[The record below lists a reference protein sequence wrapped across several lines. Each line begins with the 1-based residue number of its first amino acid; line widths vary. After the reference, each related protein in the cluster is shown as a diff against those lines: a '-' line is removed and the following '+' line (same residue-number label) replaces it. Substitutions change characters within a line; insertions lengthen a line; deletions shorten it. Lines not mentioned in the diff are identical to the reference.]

1 VIDSQAQESA
11 KLSSPFRNILRLATG
26 DLVAKATSFLAFV
39 YLARIL
45 GVANFGVLEF
55 AGSVLAYLLLIAD
68 CGFEMWGIREAANS
82 NDIPGL
88 AARVVPIRLLLASIS
103 FIILLVFLPLFPH
116 YPSLRAVLVIY
127 GLTVFAQ
134 AVNLKWVFMGQQQMS
149 GVARGLVIGQVV
161 FAAMVVAFVHNPVA
175 LVWVPAFKLLGELVT
190 AAYFA
195 RWFARSYG
203 RFAPAQVSVQ
213 RQDANLGHP
222 LNITLHGAGAML
234 KPAFTIGFSLAM
246 GLLNYNFDAVL
257 LGFLRGPTVVGW
269 YNAAYKLLLVGLS
282 VALTYFAGLFPALS
296 RLYVENRE
304 EFRLLVRRTAELWL
318 VFVVPLVVAGTFLAD
333 PVIRFLYGAA
343 YENSA
348 APFRILLWSAALVM
362 LRWVYMDSLRATG
375 HQALDLRCAITS
387 ASLNVALNVLL
398 IPRFGMVGAASA
410 TVIADLVWFVM
421 SYYYFR
427 RAVMPGETFP
437 PLAGPL
443 LGGGAMCAVLWF
455 TPSLDWP
462 WRLVLSLVVYLA
474 VQAPF
479 GTLQLRR
486 LLPGGGESRV

>member
-1 VIDSQAQESA
+1 MFLAECESQSNQVPGDGVIDSEARDSA
-11 KLSSPFRNILRLATG
+11 KLAGSFRNIIRLATG
-26 DLVAKATSFLAFV
+26 DLVAKATSFFAFV

-68 CGFEMWGIREAANS
+68 CGFEMWGTREAANS
-82 NDIPGL
+82 RDIPAL
-88 AARVVPIRLLLASIS
+88 AARVVPVRLLLASVS
-103 FIILLVFLPLFPH
+103 FALLLAVLPLFPH
-116 YPSLRAVLVIY
+116 YPSLRAVLIIY

-134 AVNLKWVFMGQQQMS
+134 AASLKWVFMGQQQMS
-149 GVARGLVIGQVV
+149 GVARGLVIGQFV
-161 FAAMVVAFVHNPVA
+161 FAALVVGFIHNPVG

-190 AAYFA
+190 ALYFA
-195 RWFARSYG
+195 RWFARTYG
-203 RFAPAQVSVQ
+203 VA
-213 RQDANLGHP
+213 
-222 LNITLHGAGAML
+222 LNMSLRGARAIL

-257 LGFLRGPTVVGW
+257 LGFLKGPTVVGW

-282 VALTYFAGLFPALS
+282 AALAYFAGLFPALS
-296 RLYVENRE
+296 RLYVENRK
-304 EFRLLVRRTAELWL
+304 EFGLLVRHTAELWL
-318 VFVVPLVVAGTFLAD
+318 VFVVPLVVAGTFLAG
-333 PVIRFLYGAA
+333 PVIRLLYGAA
-343 YENSA
+343 YANSA

-398 IPRFGMVGAASA
+398 IPRFGMIGAASA
-410 TVIADLVWFVM
+410 TVFADLVWFVM

-427 RAVMPGETFP
+427 RAVLSSDAFP
-437 PLAGPL
+437 PLWGPL

-455 TPSLDWP
+455 TPSMDWP
-462 WRLVLSLVVYLA
+462 FRLLLSLLVYLL
-474 VQAPF
+474 VQTPF
-479 GTLQLRR
+479 GSFKQVRDVFRR
-486 LLPGGGESRV
+486 

>member
-1 VIDSQAQESA
+1 VIDSQAQRSA
-11 KLSSPFRNILRLATG
+11 KLSNPFRNILRLATG
-26 DLVAKATSFLAFV
+26 DLVAKATSFFAFV

-45 GVANFGVLEF
+45 GVTKFGVLEF

-68 CGFEMWGIREAANS
+68 CGFEMWGTREAANS
-82 NDIPGL
+82 SDIPGL
-88 AARVVPIRLLLASIS
+88 AARVAPIRLLLASIS
-103 FIILLVFLPLFPH
+103 FVLLLAVLPLFPH

-134 AVNLKWVFMGQQQMS
+134 AVSLKWVFLGQQQMS

-161 FAAMVVAFVHNPVA
+161 FAALVVGFIHNAVG
-175 LVWVPAFKLLGELVT
+175 LVWVPAFKLLGDVVT

-203 RFAPAQVSVQ
+203 RFA
-213 RQDANLGHP
+213 
-222 LNITLHGAGAML
+222 LNMTLRGARAML

-269 YNAAYKLLLVGLS
+269 YNAAYKVLLIGVS
-282 VALTYFAGLFPALS
+282 AALAYFAGLFPALS
-296 RLYVENRE
+296 RLYVENRK
-304 EFRLLVRRTAELWL
+304 EFGLLVRHTAELWL
-318 VFVVPLVVAGTFLAD
+318 VFAVPMVVAGTFLAE
-333 PVIRFLYGAA
+333 PGIRLLYGAA
-343 YENSA
+343 YLNSV

-387 ASLNVALNVLL
+387 ASLNVALNILL

-410 TVIADLVWFVM
+410 TVTADVVWLVM
-421 SYYYFR
+421 SCYYFR
-427 RAVMPGETFP
+427 RAQLSSDAFP
-437 PLAGPL
+437 PVWGPL
-443 LGGGAMCAVLWF
+443 LGGGVMCVVF
-455 TPSLDWP
+455 YSTRSLDWP
-462 WRLVLSLVVYLA
+462 WRLLLSLIVYVA
-474 VQAPF
+474 VQIPF
-479 GTLQLRR
+479 GGLQRVTSLVRR
-486 LLPGGGESRV
+486 G

>member
-1 VIDSQAQESA
+1 VKPA
-11 KLSSPFRNILRLATG
+11 SPFRNIIRLAAG

-68 CGFEMWGIREAANS
+68 GGLEMWATREAANS
-82 NDIPGL
+82 SDIPAL
-88 AARVVPIRLLLASIS
+88 AARVVPLRLLLASIS
-103 FIILLVFLPLFPH
+103 FVMLLVFLPLFPP

-134 AVNLKWVFMGQQQMS
+134 AASLKWAFMGQQKMS
-149 GVARGLVIGQVV
+149 GVARGLVIGQMV
-161 FAAMVVAFVHNPVA
+161 FAGLVVAFIHNPVG
-175 LVWVPAFKLLGELVT
+175 LVWAPVFKLLGDLT
-190 AAYFA
+190 TTLYFT
-195 RWFARSYG
+195 RWFRRSHG
-203 RFAPAQVSVQ
+203 RFA
-213 RQDANLGHP
+213 
-222 LNITLHGAGAML
+222 LNMTVRGTRTVL

-257 LGFLRGPTVVGW
+257 LGFLRGPNAVGW
-269 YNAAYKLLLVGLS
+269 YNAAYKLLLVGMS
-282 VALTYFAGLFPALS
+282 VAISYFAGLFPILS
-296 RLYVENRE
+296 RLYAENRE

-318 VFVVPLVVAGTFLAD
+318 VFVVPLLVAGTFLAD

-343 YENSA
+343 YENSV

-375 HQALDLRCAITS
+375 HQALDVRCAVTS

-398 IPRFGMVGAASA
+398 IPRYGMIGAASA
-410 TVIADLVWFVM
+410 TALADLVWFVM

-427 RAVMPGETFP
+427 RAVIAGETFP
-437 PLAGPL
+437 PLLGPL

-462 WRLVLSLVVYLA
+462 WRLLLSLAVYLA
-474 VQAPF
+474 VLAPF
-479 GTLQLRR
+479 GSLQKVTTLVRR
-486 LLPGGGESRV
+486 G